1 MSQTRVQSTS
11 FQSAAIVVAIFVN
24 ALLSGCT
31 QEPRPPAQATPSAD
45 SFVAV
50 LERFSKRM
58 LDIGAPAVLIQARV
72 NGEVWSQASGVR
84 SLESRAKAEI
94 TDRFEVGSVTKS
106 MVAVS
111 VLKLVEEGAVKL
123 DDPVGRHL
131 AEFDSL
137 MHPPEPVTIGQ
148 LLRHESGM
156 PTFDE
161 ALFAAAPLREA
172 LTRPL
177 SPEERLA
184 LAATL
189 PWRRNLPQ
197 GFDYSNSGYEA
208 LGLIVERVRGR
219 SLGDVLHTDIVEP
232 LGLTGT
238 GLMAPGPAP
247 ESMIHGYIT
256 IDGEQVD
263 VTYPGELIG
272 DPAGGVVSTV
282 GDLNT
287 FYSALLGG
295 RLLKPE
301 TVKEMQASENGF
313 YGAGLYRWSDPC
325 TNDFNYGHSGD
336 WAGYGTIAM
345 ISADGKRQLAMSVAY
360 PPGPFSTA
368 AHMASNPFALD
379 IIGAAQEA
387 LDRTC

>member
-1 MSQTRVQSTS
+1 MPGTRVQVTS
-11 FQSAAIVVAIFVN
+11 FRNAAIVVAIVLST
-24 ALLSGCT
+24 LLSGCT
-31 QEPRPPAQATPSAD
+31 QEPRPPAPGTPSAG

-72 NGEVWSQASGVR
+72 NGEVWSLASGVR

-94 TDRFEVGSVTKS
+94 TDQFEIGSVTKS

-111 VLKLVEEGAVKL
+111 VLKLVEEGTLQL

-131 AEFDSL
+131 AEFDTL
-137 MHPPEPVTIGQ
+137 MHPPQAVTIGQ
-148 LLRHESGM
+148 LLRHESGI
-156 PTFDE
+156 PTYDE
-161 ALFAAAPLREA
+161 ALFAGTPLREA
-172 LTRPL
+172 LTTPL
-177 SPEERLA
+177 SLEEHLA

-189 PWRRNLPQ
+189 PWKPNPAQ
-197 GFDYSNSGYEA
+197 GFEYSNSGYIA
-208 LGLIVERVRGR
+208 LGLIVERLRGR
-219 SLGDVLHTDIVEP
+219 SLGDVLRTDIVEP

-238 GLMAPGPAP
+238 LLITPGPAP
-247 ESMIHGYIT
+247 ESMTRGYIT
-256 IDGEQVD
+256 IDNDEVD

-272 DPAGGVVSTV
+272 NAAGGVVSTV

-295 RLLKPE
+295 RLLEPE
-301 TVKEMQASENGF
+301 TVDDMQASGNGF

-325 TNDFNYGHSGD
+325 TNDFYYGHSGD

-345 ISADGKRQLAMSVAY
+345 ISADGKRQVAMMLTY
-360 PPGPFSTA
+360 PPGPFNIA
-368 AHMASNPFALD
+368 AHMSSNPFALD

-387 LDRTC
+387 LDKTC